1 MYMTKRDGSFA
12 SPPRRATDP
21 REYGRSGLFGL
32 LTPQGNPT
40 AEPEMR
46 ILLPSA
52 SAMLAARLTSAS
64 PSLEQRLT
72 DYVDGLAAAVDS
84 FDTVPFDAIG
94 FACTGCSYRMDPEDE
109 RQRVEAIV
117 ARKGY
122 PVITAAA
129 AMKAA
134 LNMLE
139 VRTLALISPYPAWL
153 TDACREYWERQGLSV
168 RATLQL
174 PVGKGQTHGIYGLRT
189 PAVVAA
195 AAGFDSREA
204 QAILITGTGMPSL
217 RAIVTLEQQRSVP
230 VLSANL
236 CLAWALA
243 GVTGKCEPG
252 TGSRLYGGWAAR
264 LAAA

>member
-21 REYGRSGLFGL
+21 REYGRGGLFGL

-52 SAMLAARLTSAS
+52 SSVLTARLTSAS
-64 PSLEQRLT
+64 PSLEQRLS
-72 DYVDGLAAAVDS
+72 DYMERVEASVDS
-84 FDTVPFDAIG
+84 FDNVPFDAIG
-94 FACTGCSYRMDPEDE
+94 FACTGCSYRMDSEDE
-109 RQRVEAIV
+109 RQRVGAIA

-122 PVITAAA
+122 PVITAAE
-129 AMKAA
+129 AMQAA
-134 LNMLE
+134 LNLLE
-139 VRTLALISPYPAWL
+139 VRTLALISPYPTWL
-153 TDACREYWERQGLSV
+153 TQMCREYWERQGWQV
-168 RATLQL
+168 RAVLQL
-174 PVGKGQTHGIYGLRT
+174 PVGNEQTDGIYGLAT
-189 PAVVAA
+189 QTVLAA
-195 AAGFDSREA
+195 ATGFDSRDA
-204 QAILITGTGMPSL
+204 QAILLTGTGMPSL
-217 RAIVTLEQQRSVP
+217 RAILTLEQQRSVP

-243 GVTGKCEPG
+243 SVAGRCEPG
-252 TGSRLYGGWAAR
+252 SESRLYGGWAAR